1 MPATLIPLEE
11 YLRYSGEYEPD
22 ADYVDSELEL
32 RLMGQYDHA
41 TWQQAIQQW
50 FIEHHRQ

>member
-22 ADYVDSELEL
+22 ADYVDGELEL
-32 RLMGQYDHA
+32 RPMGQYDHA
-41 TWQQAIQQW
+41 PRQQAV
-50 FIEHHRQ
+50 